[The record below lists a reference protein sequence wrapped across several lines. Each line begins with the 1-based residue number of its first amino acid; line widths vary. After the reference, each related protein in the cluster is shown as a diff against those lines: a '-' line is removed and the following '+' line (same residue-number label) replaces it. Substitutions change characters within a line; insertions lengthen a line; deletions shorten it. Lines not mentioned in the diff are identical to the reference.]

1 MKTIIAVTILISV
14 ATVACSPS
22 DEDQLATA
30 LAATRSA
37 ESIVSTAIA
46 ATELAAPTSTLT
58 FTPTFTPTFTLEPTS
73 TETPIPSPTPLPG
86 SLVLPVDTLGK
97 SIPWLPMDNTAR
109 PGVNFVGF
117 NFLRPPFN
125 SATVRQ
131 AFAYAID
138 REHLLD
144 MAERYKRSNLTAATS
159 LTPPQTLGRDL
170 YGEVGA
176 AFDPQR
182 AKDLLTQA
190 GYSDPSAFPGVV
202 LLVGAYGDIAPGAR
216 FNMATAMADMWKTHL
231 GIDVQIQVVPT
242 FAAYYSRVATN
253 PPALFWFGWA
263 ADYNDPDNFLREIF
277 HSGSQY
283 NYGGFLSSEFD
294 RLVDRA
300 RAASNPAERQELY
313 IQAERILSETE
324 AALIPIF
331 HATFNIP

>member
-1 MKTIIAVTILISV
+1 MKNLIAVTILISV

-22 DEDQLATA
+22 DEDQVAAA

-37 ESIVSTAIA
+37 QSIVSTAIA
-46 ATELAAPTSTLT
+46 ATEQAAPTS
-58 FTPTFTPTFTLEPTS
+58 TPTFTLEPTS

-86 SLVLPVDTLGK
+86 LLVLPVDTLGK
-97 SIPWLPMDNTAR
+97 TIPWLPMDNTAR

-138 REHLLD
+138 REPLLD
-144 MAERYKRSNLTAATS
+144 MAVRYKASNPTAATS

-182 AKDLLTQA
+182 AKDLLAQA
-190 GYSDPSAFPGVV
+190 GYSDPSAFPEAV
-202 LLVGAYGDIAPGAR
+202 LLVNAYGDTAPGAR

-231 GIDVQIQVVPT
+231 GIDIQIQVVPS
-242 FAAYYSRVATN
+242 FGAYYSRLETN

-263 ADYNDPDNFLREIF
+263 ADYNDPDNFLRELF
-277 HSGSQY
+277 HSGAQY
-283 NYGGFLSSEFD
+283 NEGGFLSSEFD

-300 RAASNPAERQELY
+300 RAASDPAERQDLY

-331 HATFNIP
+331 HSTFNIP

>member
-1 MKTIIAVTILISV
+1 MKKAIVVTFMISA
-14 ATVACSPS
+14 ATVACSPLN
-22 DEDQLATA
+22 EDQVATA
-30 LAATRSA
+30 PAATRSA

-46 ATELAAPTSTLT
+46 ATEQAAPTST
-58 FTPTFTPTFTLEPTS
+58 PTSTLEPTS

-86 SLVLPVDTLGK
+86 LLVLPVDTPCK
-97 SIPWLPMDNTAR
+97 TIPWLPMDNTAR
-109 PGVNFVGF
+109 PAVNFVGF
-117 NFLRPPFN
+117 NFQRPPFN

-138 REHLLD
+138 REPLLD
-144 MAERYKRSNLTAATS
+144 MAERYKASNPTAATS

-190 GYSDPSAFPGVV
+190 GYSDPSAFPVVV
-202 LLVGAYGDIAPGAR
+202 LLVNAFGDIAPGAR

-231 GIDVQIQVVPT
+231 GIDVQIQVVPS
-242 FAAYYSRVATN
+242 FAAYYGRLDTN

-277 HSGSQY
+277 HSGAQ
-283 NYGGFLSSEFD
+283 FLRRFPQL
-294 RLVDRA
+294 RV
-300 RAASNPAERQELY
+300 
-313 IQAERILSETE
+313 
-324 AALIPIF
+324 
-331 HATFNIP
+331 